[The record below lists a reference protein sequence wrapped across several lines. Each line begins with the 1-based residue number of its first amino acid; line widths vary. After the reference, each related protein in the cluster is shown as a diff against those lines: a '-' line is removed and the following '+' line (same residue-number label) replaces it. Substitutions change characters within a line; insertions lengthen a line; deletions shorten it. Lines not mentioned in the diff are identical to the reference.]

1 MNDSPEH
8 FTEPIT
14 LQRQRGINILPQETF
29 LKKYHPASIH
39 FAEGDMAYVYED
51 TANPDFVI
59 KKAQRG
65 KDFCMLT
72 EAVAIERITGKSVDV
87 TFTNARYD
95 IEIAVPRINGSKV
108 SQQAIHKVENG
119 ERVFV
124 KSVGEAILNAHR
136 KGVVAR
142 DIKYDQFLIKEDG
155 TAELIDYSSGMIWPD
170 IDTEQLAMFKRQV
183 EAIDSYVNWHS
194 KISTNKS
201 AVIKKFCE
209 DFDKVFGKDKK
220 LDDNFDIQHNEVVRF
235 FQDSYSALL
244 PIFGSEKYKAMMK
257 ELNKDILPEVR
268 VIDLRPR
275 KVKDQEALVRKTEI
289 LRRKAAIHDS
299 LVKWRNLV
307 AETQKILGV
316 QTGSIQRTEDFNLS
330 NKAAQYVSD
339 KTSQFLGFSDASL
352 EASFGFPITYNLPS
366 SIPTDIFS
374 RYEPLKNQLSELQ
387 RIYVIPNS
395 QGTGS
400 IKFEEILET
409 YRKNYLI
416 FLINDWRQM
425 LEQIESIK
433 SNGQIKNT
441 YITMNLFKSALENAQ
456 KQLEVGQL
464 DAVANLDETIK
475 KYLPR

>member
-136 KGVVAR
+136 KGIVVR

-155 TAELIDYSSGMIWPD
+155 TAEFIDYSSGMIWPD

-194 KISTNKS
+194 KISTNES
-201 AVIKKFCE
+201 AVIKRFCE
-209 DFDKVFGKDKK
+209 DFDKVVASCPVPIVVAGGKKISERDALK
-220 LDDNFDIQHNEVVRF
+220 LAYD
-235 FQDSYSALL
+235 
-244 PIFGSEKYKAMMK
+244 
-257 ELNKDILPEVR
+257 
-268 VIDLRPR
+268 
-275 KVKDQEALVRKTEI
+275 
-289 LRRKAAIHDS
+289 
-299 LVKWRNLV
+299 
-307 AETQKILGV
+307 
-316 QTGSIQRTEDFNLS
+316 SIQNGAVGFDMGRNIFQSESPVSMIKAVRAIVHKNADVDSAFELFN
-330 NKAAQYVSD
+330 
-339 KTSQFLGFSDASL
+339 SL
-352 EASFGFPITYNLPS
+352 K
-366 SIPTDIFS
+366 S
-374 RYEPLKNQLSELQ
+374 R
-387 RIYVIPNS
+387 
-395 QGTGS
+395 GS
-400 IKFEEILET
+400 
-409 YRKNYLI
+409 
-416 FLINDWRQM
+416 
-425 LEQIESIK
+425 
-433 SNGQIKNT
+433 
-441 YITMNLFKSALENAQ
+441 
-456 KQLEVGQL
+456 
-464 DAVANLDETIK
+464 K
-475 KYLPR
+475 KE

>member
-155 TAELIDYSSGMIWPD
+155 TAEFIDYSSGMIWPD

-194 KISTNKS
+194 KISTNES
-201 AVIKKFCE
+201 AVIKRFCE

-220 LDDNFDIQHNEVVRF
+220 LDDNFNIQYNEVVSF
-235 FQDSYSALL
+235 FRDSYSALL
-244 PIFGSEKYKAMMK
+244 PVFGREKYEAMMEK
-257 ELNKDILPEVR
+257 LNKEILPEMR
-268 VIDLRPR
+268 VFDLRS
-275 KVKDQEALVRKTEI
+275 KKAKDEDALQRKTEI
-289 LRRKAAIHDS
+289 LRRKATIHDS

-316 QTGSIQRTEDFNLS
+316 QTGGTQRTEYFNLS
-330 NKAAQYVSD
+330 DKAAQYVSD
-339 KTSQFLGFSDASL
+339 KTAQFLGFSNTSL
-352 EASFGFPITYNLPS
+352 EASFGFPITYNLPTS
-366 SIPTDIFS
+366 TSTDTFS
-374 RYEPLKNQLSELQ
+374 RYDSLVRQLSELQ
-387 RIYVIPNS
+387 RIYAIPNS

-400 IKFEEILET
+400 IKVEEILET
-409 YRKNYLI
+409 YRRNYLN
-416 FLINDWRQM
+416 FLIDDWSQM
-425 LEQIESIK
+425 FEQIESMNA
-433 SNGQIKNT
+433 NGQIKNT
-441 YITMNLFKSALENAQ
+441 HMAMNLFKNALERARR
-456 KQLEVGQL
+456 QLEAGQL
-464 DAVANLDETIK
+464 DIVANLDETIIK
-475 KYLPR
+475 CLPR